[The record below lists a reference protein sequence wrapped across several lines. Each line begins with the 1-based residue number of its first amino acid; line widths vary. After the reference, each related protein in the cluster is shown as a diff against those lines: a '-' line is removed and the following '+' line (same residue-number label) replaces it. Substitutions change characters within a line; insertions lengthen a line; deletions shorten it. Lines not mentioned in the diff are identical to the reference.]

1 LGAGAA
7 VHLRRCP
14 VPVGGGG
21 HADRNTVVLVSYRI
35 LHCDLHHRRHA
46 PDLRAGVTR
55 TSDEI
60 VCRYLPWYE
69 GNAYGLSVG
78 FPLMG
83 VAMIAAGY
91 APGNPAWL
99 RYGGIFLVGVTPLCT
114 FATVS
119 MWRRCFLRISPSA
132 LTVRLVAPKDKPT
145 EIRRERVESITPK
158 IVPNGVGG
166 EALQVEIAYHPA
178 DLSTDATKTV
188 VLGPQL
194 SVQQINPSPRTRG
207 LERCHP
213 RRPGRA
219 VRSDRG
225 NSSWPFNCWRVTGS
239 RGST

>member
-1 LGAGAA
+1 
-7 VHLRRCP
+7 
-14 VPVGGGG
+14 
-21 HADRNTVVLVSYRI
+21 
-35 LHCDLHHRRHA
+35 
-46 PDLRAGVTR
+46 
-55 TSDEI
+55 
-60 VCRYLPWYE
+60 
-69 GNAYGLSVG
+69 
-78 FPLMG
+78 MG

-99 RYGGIFLVGVTPLCT
+99 RYGGIFLVGLTPLFT

-188 VLGPQL
+188 LLGPQL
-194 SVQQINPSPRTRG
+194 SVQPINLLHALVAWKDATHDDPGELLDRIEGILRG
-207 LERCHP
+207 
-213 RRPGRA
+213 
-219 VRSDRG
+219 RSTAG
-225 NSSWPFNCWRVTGS
+225 E
-239 RGST
+239 